1 MSNDAAGIGMSFSF
15 GPGEEKGD
23 AAARR
28 PDPPQASFQAAGAV
42 EVPAQPLRLLV
53 LANLR
58 GLPEQR
64 DLAPRRVRL
73 ATLDED
79 LAALAPTLRLDVKD
93 HLTGGP
99 RPLEVVATL
108 RAKRDLEPD
117 RLAGACDALAPVVAL
132 LDDLDALAS
141 DPAVAERVEA
151 RRAAYDGL
159 AGLAPALAAL
169 DRALRGLR
177 GGGAP
182 SRAGGGAL
190 DSVLAAGA
198 KAASGDAVLDS
209 IFAMVDA
216 GPATPAPSPSTT
228 TKTTATTTS
237 SGGGSWRADLDEARA
252 QASGLLERQLG
263 EVLRHPQ
270 TRQVE
275 AAWRSLELLLA
286 RCPRDG
292 RVEVEALDCDPD
304 APEAALIHGVVRRH
318 AAPDAPPAPSLV
330 VMDATFGRSAADL
343 ARLELIAEAAEALQ
357 APVVVGLGDA
367 FLGTDLPALAALDHP
382 AGALERGLEKW
393 NGLRAG
399 PSFRWLVA
407 ATNRVLL
414 RAPWSRG
421 QRGARR
427 AGEQVATRD
436 DLCWGNPAY
445 LVAAAAAASVD
456 RTGWPADLTDPAGLA
471 DLVMDPAAPPERRG
485 PLEPPLALDAVEAL
499 NDLGVLA
506 PTGPRDRDVAR
517 ITRAPTAHRAPA
529 DEPRFASSLPYQL
542 AASRIAAALLRAR
555 GVLARAGDPEAV
567 RARIERF
574 AAGLVGD
581 TGPGAGAQASLVR
594 GQDGPEV
601 EVEVRTGRAVLGGVS
616 VTLGLAL

>member
-1 MSNDAAGIGMSFSF
+1 MSNDAAGIGMSFGF
-15 GPGEEKGD
+15 GPGEKKGD

-28 PDPPQASFQAAGAV
+28 PDPPRASFQSAGAV
-42 EVPAQPLRLLV
+42 EVPAQPFRLLV

-64 DLAPRRVRL
+64 DLPPRRVRL

-79 LAALAPTLRLDVKD
+79 MAALAPTLRFDVKD

-117 RLAGACDALAPVVAL
+117 RLAAACGALAPLIAL
-132 LDDLDALAS
+132 LEDLDALQG
-141 DPAVAERVEA
+141 DPAAAERVEA
-151 RRAAYDGL
+151 RRAAYDRL
-159 AGLAPALAAL
+159 TGLAPALAAL

-177 GGGAP
+177 GGGAS
-182 SRAGGGAL
+182 SRPAGGAL

-216 GPATPAPSPSTT
+216 GPSSAPEVPAAAAP
-228 TKTTATTTS
+228 TS
-237 SGGGSWRADLDEARA
+237 SAGGSWRADLDAARA
-252 QASGLLERQLG
+252 QASDLLERQLG

-292 RVEVEALDCDPD
+292 RVEVEVLDVDPD

-357 APVVVGLGDA
+357 APVVVGLGEA
-367 FLGTDLPALAALDHP
+367 FLGADLPSLAALDHP

-427 AGEQVATRD
+427 AGEQVASRD
-436 DLCWGNPAY
+436 DLCWGNAAF
-445 LVAAAAAASVD
+445 LVAAAAGASVE
-456 RTGWPADLTDPAGLA
+456 RTGWPADLTDPAGLS
-471 DLVMDPAAPPERRG
+471 DLFMDPGAPPERRG
-485 PLEPPLALDAVEAL
+485 PLEAPLAVDAVEAL
-499 NDLGVLA
+499 NDIGVLA

-529 DEPRFASSLPYQL
+529 DEPRFVSSLPYQL
-542 AASRIAAALLRAR
+542 AASRIASALLRAR
-555 GVLARAGDPEAV
+555 DVLACAGDPEAV
-567 RARIERF
+567 RERVERF

-581 TGPGAGAQASLVR
+581 TGPGAGATATLLEGR
-594 GQDGPEV
+594 DGPEV

-616 VTLGLAL
+616 VMLGLAL